1 MLSGLGLILSLNCKR
16 HRSFREEEED
26 RSERASERLEEE
38 MMEEGPPAPK
48 MLRMVYFVG
57 AGFLCTFAI
66 NKWREMERNSL
77 LKQEQEKNQ
86 QGDVGLLPRDSV
98 QKAMK

>member
-16 HRSFREEEED
+16 RRSFREEEED

-57 AGFLCTFAI
+57 AGCKFALCCFI
-66 NKWREMERNSL
+66 FFSILISIESNIPIKYKIFRSSMYI
-77 LKQEQEKNQ
+77 
-86 QGDVGLLPRDSV
+86 RD
-98 QKAMK
+98 Q